1 MTQLQLQVQQ
11 LQAQPAI
18 ISCGQAR
25 KQGHPSLKEMRA
37 MGVTIAEAKCG
48 GYESAEAGAAGYSA
62 TEMRA
67 SGYTVDEVNISLTA
81 LKLSGMTCVDAKAA
95 GSVDG
100 LKAAGYSLHEARV
113 AGYSPTELRRAGY
126 TCAEFKA
133 ADLTC
138 HEAEAAGFSSR
149 EGADAGYCCCG
160 SGGCYFHEW
169 HSTFTRHC
177 RKALQ
182 QSTDPAPA
190 PAGGFLA
197 PAAATP
203 ASVKDS
209 IAEEGRVA
217 FEKLFKSANSH
228 ETATTPSPSHRGRH
242 CSCETGLVCL
252 ARALTITPHRSV
264 RRPIAHT
271 PLDLTRSPQA
281 ISGDTSPS
289 NNTVNQM
296 ASVAKEAIKAN
307 TAVASIAIKANTAV
321 ATSFFR
327 EVASVTKVAIDAN
340 REIAWN
346 TGGLVGGPIL
356 SPLTDGPARSPPD
369 TF

>member
-1 MTQLQLQVQQ
+1 MRRKPLCRRPKRMSDLGLGRVKELETRNSELLNLVRQLQLQVQQ
-11 LQAQPAI
+11 LQAQPAVV
-18 ISCGQAR
+18 SCGQAR

-67 SGYTVDEVNISLTA
+67 SGYTVDEVSISLTA
-81 LKLSGMTCVDAKAA
+81 LKLSGMTCADAKAA
-95 GSVDG
+95 GYVDG
-100 LKAAGYSLHEARV
+100 IKAAGYSLHEARV

-169 HSTFTRHC
+169 HSTDTHHC

-217 FEKLFKSANSH
+217 FEKLFKSANSN
-228 ETATTPSPSHRGRH
+228 ERLLLR
-242 CSCETGLVCL
+242 
-252 ARALTITPHRSV
+252 RLTEE
-264 RRPIAHT
+264 
-271 PLDLTRSPQA
+271 
-281 ISGDTSPS
+281 G
-289 NNTVNQM
+289 
-296 ASVAKEAIKAN
+296 
-307 TAVASIAIKANTAV
+307 TAVARQIWC
-321 ATSFFR
+321 
-327 EVASVTKVAIDAN
+327 
-340 REIAWN
+340 AW
-346 TGGLVGGPIL
+346 PE
-356 SPLTDGPARSPPD
+356 P
-369 TF
+369 

>member
-1 MTQLQLQVQQ
+1 M
-11 LQAQPAI
+11 
-18 ISCGQAR
+18 
-25 KQGHPSLKEMRA
+25 
-37 MGVTIAEAKCG
+37 
-48 GYESAEAGAAGYSA
+48 
-62 TEMRA
+62 
-67 SGYTVDEVNISLTA
+67 
-81 LKLSGMTCVDAKAA
+81 
-95 GSVDG
+95 
-100 LKAAGYSLHEARV
+100 
-113 AGYSPTELRRAGY
+113 
-126 TCAEFKA
+126 
-133 ADLTC
+133 
-138 HEAEAAGFSSR
+138 
-149 EGADAGYCCCG
+149 
-160 SGGCYFHEW
+160 
-169 HSTFTRHC
+169 
-177 RKALQ
+177 
-182 QSTDPAPA
+182 
-190 PAGGFLA
+190 
-197 PAAATP
+197 
-203 ASVKDS
+203 
-209 IAEEGRVA
+209 
-217 FEKLFKSANSH
+217 
-228 ETATTPSPSHRGRH
+228 
-242 CSCETGLVCL
+242 CL